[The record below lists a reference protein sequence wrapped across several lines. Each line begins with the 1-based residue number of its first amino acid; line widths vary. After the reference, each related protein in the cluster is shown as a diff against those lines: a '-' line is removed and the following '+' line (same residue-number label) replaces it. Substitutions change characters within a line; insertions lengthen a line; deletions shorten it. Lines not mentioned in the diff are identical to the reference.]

1 MNTPI
6 QGTAADIVNRAMIRI
21 HKRLRK
27 LNLKAELVLYVY
39 DELNYEVPFEE
50 LEAVY
55 KIVSEEMT
63 RPVTIKGI
71 VREFKIDPEIGYSLG
86 ELGSFDPKT
95 FKVVGKSKH

>member
-1 MNTPI
+1 
-6 QGTAADIVNRAMIRI
+6 MIRI
-21 HKRLRK
+21 HRRLRK

-39 DELNYEVPFEE
+39 DELNYEVPLGE
-50 LEAVY
+50 LEEVY

>member
-1 MNTPI
+1 
-6 QGTAADIVNRAMIRI
+6 
-21 HKRLRK
+21 
-27 LNLKAELVLYVY
+27 
-39 DELNYEVPFEE
+39 
-50 LEAVY
+50 
-55 KIVSEEMT
+55 VSEEMT